1 MNPGAMDRIVT
12 LKVRS
17 NATTGD
23 YGEQTWTY
31 TEYEVWAERRELRGS
46 ERYEASQV
54 VDTFDCK
61 YRIRYRED
69 LSVKDLLVDGDDTF
83 DIVAILPLGRREGLE
98 LLCHTHGNQ

>member
-1 MNPGAMDRIVT
+1 MNAGRMDRIVT
-12 LKVRS
+12 LRVRS
-17 NATTGD
+17 ASSVSA
-23 YGEQTWTY
+23 YGEETWTY
-31 TEYEVWAERRELRGS
+31 TDYEVWAERRELRGS

-69 LSVKDLLVDGDDTF
+69 LSVKDLLVDGSDTF

-98 LLCHTHGNQ
+98 LLCHTHGTQ